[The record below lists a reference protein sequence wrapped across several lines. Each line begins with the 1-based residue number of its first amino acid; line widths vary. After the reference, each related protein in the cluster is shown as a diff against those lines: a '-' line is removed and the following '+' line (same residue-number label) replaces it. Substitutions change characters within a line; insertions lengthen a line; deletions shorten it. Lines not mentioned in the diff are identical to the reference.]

1 MAALLGKQLRGSI
14 MRSIRDS
21 ITGRKGG
28 GDDGSP
34 YVVTD
39 YVVTD
44 YVKTTPG

>member
-1 MAALLGKQLRGSI
+1 

-28 GDDGSP
+28 GD
-34 YVVTD
+34 YVLAD

-44 YVKTTPG
+44 YVKTSPG

>member
-1 MAALLGKQLRGSI
+1 MAALLSKQLRASI

-44 YVKTTPG
+44 YVKITPG